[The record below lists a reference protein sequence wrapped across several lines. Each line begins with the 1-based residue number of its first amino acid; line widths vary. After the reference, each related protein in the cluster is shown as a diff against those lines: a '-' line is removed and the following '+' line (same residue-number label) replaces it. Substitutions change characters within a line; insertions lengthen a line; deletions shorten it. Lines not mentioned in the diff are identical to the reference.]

1 MCNTVSAICTNKV
14 YTKVHQ
20 CVHKETYAI
29 VTHVNRLVS
38 FKRCVKILSIILT
51 HSFTDVVVS
60 LTMDTYTSMEGTTG
74 FNMVCVQATGATSF
88 ETDLVVDL
96 SITDID
102 TGMSW

>member
-1 MCNTVSAICTNKV
+1 MCNTVSAIYTNKV

-29 VTHVNRLVS
+29 VTHINRLVS
-38 FKRCVKILSIILT
+38 FKHCVKILLT

-60 LTMDTYTSMEGTTG
+60 LTMDTYTWTEGTTG
-74 FNMVCVQATGATSF
+74 FDMVCVQATGATSF

>member
-1 MCNTVSAICTNKV
+1 
-14 YTKVHQ
+14 
-20 CVHKETYAI
+20 
-29 VTHVNRLVS
+29 
-38 FKRCVKILSIILT
+38 
-51 HSFTDVVVS
+51 
-60 LTMDTYTSMEGTTG
+60 MDTYTSMEGTTG